1 MTLLF
6 AVEETNIH
14 MRWDLQNQ
22 IWRKEKV
29 TVSFEIEDFALN
41 IKTTSVLME
50 LLQQVGVGNVS
61 FNLDTPSFLFLLLHI
76 PYTIYFDEPSF
87 LTKLYS
93 HDFTEQFWNF
103 YVVRG
108 HYHTTVNSYILT
120 YRSWQQ
126 PTPSLW

>member
-61 FNLDTPSFLFLLLHI
+61 FNLNTSSFLIFLLHI
-76 PYTIYFDEPSF
+76 PYTIYFDEPYSF
-87 LTKLYS
+87 S
-93 HDFTEQFWNF
+93 HQPLISWLHMT
-103 YVVRG
+103 
-108 HYHTTVNSYILT
+108 ILEFVCH
-120 YRSWQQ
+120 
-126 PTPSLW
+126 